1 MSRTWA
7 LAIGG
12 MAALAAAG
20 AVLAAQPQ
28 GKAAPAQKS
37 PAKTVKALPED
48 TSRLTIKDIMDSRV
62 DPAGDFLF
70 ESVVTSS
77 DAKGVH
83 HKAPHTARQWA
94 EVRRQIQVLIDA
106 PDLIT
111 LPGRKAARPEE
122 RSRNPAVEN
131 QPEQVERLINAQ
143 RSDFAV
149 RAGRLREAAK
159 VAMKAADAKD
169 SKALFKAIS
178 GIDKACESCHLHY
191 WYPNDKRAHQAAQEE
206 GGIIP

>member
-1 MSRTWA
+1 MSRSWA
-7 LAIGG
+7 LTAG

-20 AVLAAQPQ
+20 VALAAQPA
-28 GKAAPAQKS
+28 KR
-37 PAKTVKALPED
+37 PAKPAKAPEN
-48 TSRLTIKDIMDSRV
+48 TAALTIKDIMDSRV

-70 ESVVTSS
+70 ESVEEIS

-83 HKAPHTARQWA
+83 HKQPRTARQWA
-94 EVRRQIQVLIDA
+94 AVKHQLQVLIDA
-106 PDLIT
+106 PDLLT
-111 LPGRKAARPEE
+111 TPGRKAAHPED

-131 QPEQVERLINAQ
+131 QPEQIQRLLDSQHPDFVQ
-143 RSDFAV
+143 RAL
-149 RAGRLREAAK
+149 RLREAAK
-159 VAMKAADAKD
+159 VAMKAADARD
-169 SKALFKAIS
+169 AKALFKAIS

>member
-1 MSRTWA
+1 MKRVPVFPVAS
-7 LAIGG
+7 LAV
-12 MAALAAAG
+12 LAAAG
-20 AVLAAQPQ
+20 AVLAASPSKP
-28 GKAAPAQKS
+28 G

-48 TSRLTIKDIMDSRV
+48 TSKLTIKDIMDSRV

-70 ESVVTSS
+70 ESVVEIS

-83 HKAPHTARQWA
+83 HKAPHTAKQWA
-94 EVRRQIQVLIDA
+94 EVRRQLQVLIDS
-106 PDLIT
+106 PDLLT
-111 LPGRKAARPEE
+111 TPGRKAAHPED

-131 QPEQVERLINAQ
+131 QPEQVTALINAQ
-143 RSDFAV
+143 HPDFVV
-149 RAGRLREAAK
+149 RAGRLRDAAQ